1 MEREC
6 THPRMGQEWGW
17 GRGGCFKRIELRLTE
32 EYEDLICFRIVTYL
46 SSIFFFLVLLLYT
59 EQMSRRQL

>member
-6 THPRMGQEWGW
+6 TASENGAGMGLG
-17 GRGGCFKRIELRLTE
+17 GGCFKRIELRLTE